1 MKRIHIFG
9 IAVLLLTLAEQTR
22 AADSAAYR
30 SESGVMADS
39 AGVRKPDDGSKTGQD
54 NSVPAIMER
63 FVMGDAFS
71 PDFEEGAFSW
81 KGKRFNAGNARAFRA
96 RFERYLSTPLEEY
109 QAERTYRETLAQ
121 IEDLLQVINA
131 EKGVDKTYQAWTLL
145 YDAAKFPPD
154 ADASILIANQVYN
167 AWSVRNENDATLVE
181 KAELERT
188 RRAQERTVSYW
199 SYSDEARERT
209 QYEENLNRE
218 LKIQKMKLMQQ
229 VVSNNSGASSSSSS
243 STSGSSAK
251 TATGSVKIK
260 SGDNEFA
267 LNGTPGAQAQPGK
280 QAAAAITQG
289 MTDAAF
295 RAADLTKTT
304 AEIATIEASAVAANM
319 RAKFEFQTQ
328 IVMLLMQR
336 RFEHALIAIGF
347 YQKIFK
353 GSHQGLEVGKT
364 QLSQF
369 FQTADITPSM
379 RTLETV
385 AREAMNDTRTGMRA
399 VDASYDAGDRWT
411 ALERL
416 QETFA
421 LGEYSA
427 EVNAFPTDKRRVLLD
442 IYRDARDLQR
452 VAELKDYGNVEAIVA
467 RLNKSAPDFPSTP
480 VLSAVRSAQQG
491 SNIALYAAKQAMLS
505 GNTAEAQSNMKEA
518 IALWPLNPAIK
529 DFSESAADK
538 LDLSTQAVPM
548 FDQLLAQKNDRAIA
562 AKAVEFGMALHQD
575 PERSAQ
581 LKKTLERVSQVDIAI
596 AYANEALAQRN
607 PYAAWETLLNARA
620 IDPDDPELARA
631 MGRMAGQVGEYARIL
646 TDGERALKEGR
657 TAGALA
663 LFLAGQDMYPASQIC
678 RIGVENA
685 SQALM
690 QQQAGRPVD
699 DSLLLLNRPNV
710 SSANA
715 PAN

>member
-1 MKRIHIFG
+1 MKRIYILG
-9 IAVLLLTLAEQTR
+9 IAAVSLTATLWAASAPGSGGKSDGGV
-22 AADSAAYR
+22 AADA
-30 SESGVMADS
+30 M
-39 AGVRKPDDGSKTGQD
+39 GVRNPDDGSKTGQD

-63 FVMGDAFS
+63 FVMGSAFS

-96 RFERYLSTPLEEY
+96 RFERYLGTPLEEY
-109 QAERTYRETLAQ
+109 QAERSYRETLAQ

-167 AWSVRNENDATLVE
+167 AWSVRNENDATLVQR
-181 KAELERT
+181 AELERQ
-188 RRAQERTVSYW
+188 RRSQERTVAYW
-199 SYSDEARERT
+199 SYSDEQKQRDY
-209 QYEENLNRE
+209 YEQNLSRE
-218 LKIQKMKLMQQ
+218 LKIQQMQQ
-229 VVSNNSGASSSSSS
+229 RQQLVDNATSTSSSSSS
-243 STSGSSAK
+243 SSSSSGK

-260 SGDNEFA
+260 SGDNEFSM
-267 LNGTPGAQAQPGK
+267 NGTPGGKATPG
-280 QAAAAITQG
+280 AAAASAITQG
-289 MTDAAF
+289 MTTAAF

-304 AEIATIEASAVAANM
+304 AEIATLEAGALAGNM

-369 FQTADITPSM
+369 FETADITPSM

-416 QETFA
+416 QETFFI
-421 LGEYSA
+421 GEYSA
-427 EVNAFPTDKRRVLLD
+427 EVNAFPTEKRRVLLE

-452 VAELKDYGNVEAIVA
+452 VAELKDYGNVESIVE
-467 RLNKSAPDFPSTP
+467 RLSKSAPDFPSAP

-505 GNTAEAQSNMKEA
+505 GDTAGAQANMKDA

-529 DFSESAADK
+529 EFSQGAAEK
-538 LDLSTQAVPM
+538 LDMSSQAIPM
-548 FDQLLAQKNDRAIA
+548 FDQLVAQKNDRAIS

-581 LKKTLERVSQVDIAI
+581 LKKILERTSQVDIAV

-620 IDPDDPELARA
+620 IAPDDIELARA
-631 MGRMAGQVGEYARIL
+631 MASTAAQVGGYARIL
-646 TDGERALKEGR
+646 TEGERAMKEGR
-657 TAGALA
+657 YAGALA
-663 LFLAGQDMYPASQIC
+663 LFLAGQDLYPASQIC

-690 QQQAGRPVD
+690 QKQAGRPVD
-699 DSLLLLNRPNV
+699 EGLLMSNR
-710 SSANA
+710 SANNA